1 MFAAHLGDHAKT
13 ARVIAAF
20 GNFYVSE
27 MRRCK
32 PEAGRIVIGN
42 VAWTRCD
49 EVVAG
54 IGDAGS
60 AYVGLATAGITDP
73 GYNAL

>member
-1 MFAAHLGDHAKT
+1 MFAAHLGNHAKT

-32 PEAGRIVIGN
+32 SEAGRIVIGN
-42 VAWTRCD
+42 VSGPAVR
-49 EVVAG
+49 ERKIGLVVFS
-54 IGDAGS
+54 IGRGTLDVAR
-60 AYVGLATAGITDP
+60 
-73 GYNAL
+73 